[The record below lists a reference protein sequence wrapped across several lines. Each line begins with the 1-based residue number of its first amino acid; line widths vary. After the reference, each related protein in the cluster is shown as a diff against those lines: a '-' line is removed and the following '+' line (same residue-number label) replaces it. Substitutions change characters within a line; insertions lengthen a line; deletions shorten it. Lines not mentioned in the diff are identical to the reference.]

1 MNRDSVNEYISWL
14 NKFKEN
20 YQKYIESNQELSQ
33 IFVGTFDKLERILSG
48 NYNNK
53 STEKDI
59 IKLLKEIVKKF
70 SAVYNANTSINKKL
84 EGPRRTNKFKQDIF
98 KKEIAILKDWLI
110 VNIDNK
116 ELFPDFI
123 SIVMFVAKR
132 RQMIEFL
139 KLSKINNKESV
150 NNSKYFEIFGKIRD
164 LTKYLYSPLITSH
177 AGHLVKE
184 EIKKIKNYFKETYQ
198 VNFSNKYKNIKQQE
212 EVIIYFSQ
220 FIPIIK
226 YKYMD
231 KTFGLTQYM
240 HKYLD
245 NPPIWKHTNA
255 QLFPELFEIMNE
267 LYSNFLRSVNN
278 SNNTSKKD
286 LLPELYWLYMQT
298 CPFER
303 GSAAIG
309 EILFSVLL
317 RKYFKGCD
325 FFISNGW
332 NGNPEIIP
340 DIYALHYE
348 LDHFKSIFWDQ
359 FTDCTGKPNPN
370 INNVTANRLRRE
382 VIGL

>member
-317 RKYFKGCD
+317 RKYFDCD
-325 FFISNGW
+325 FLISNGW
-332 NGNPEIIP
+332 NGDPLTIP
-340 DIYALHYE
+340 DIHALHYE
-348 LDHFKSIFWDQ
+348 LDHFKSIFWGQ
-359 FTDCTGKPNPN
+359 FTNCTGKPNPN